1 MTIAGVHVDIGH
13 EAVVVRADEP
23 LTTASSAVVGGG
35 LGRASAIVNL
45 HVAKNFR
52 GEHADRVLEAF
63 VARRSIPAP
72 WVGLLTGAWTEKAEI
87 ATETMDGITAAAIV
101 TVGLSN
107 PASAGRTAV
116 AAWLPSTIN
125 TILVVDAVATP
136 AALVNLVMTVTEA
149 KVMVVAEAGVRTL
162 DGDPASGTSTDAI
175 VIAATGRGRRCEFG
189 GPVSDLGWA
198 AARAARAALSKGVDR
213 WMREHA

>member
-45 HVAKNFR
+45 HVPKNFR

-72 WVGLLTGAWTEKAEI
+72 WVGLLTGARTEKAEV
-87 ATETMDGITAAAIV
+87 ATETIDGITAVAIV

-125 TILVVDAVATP
+125 TILVVDAAATP

-175 VIAATGRGRRCEFG
+175 VIAATARGRRCEFG

-213 WMREHA
+213 WMREHV

>member
-23 LTTASSAVVGGG
+23 LTMASSAVVGGG

-45 HVAKNFR
+45 HVPKNFR

-72 WVGLLTGAWTEKAEI
+72 WVGLLTGAWTEKAEV
-87 ATETMDGITAAAIV
+87 ATETMDGITAVAIV

-125 TILVVDAVATP
+125 TILVVDAAATP

-213 WMREHA
+213 WMREHV

>member
-35 LGRASAIVNL
+35 LGRASAILNL
-45 HVAKNFR
+45 HVPKNFR

-72 WVGLLTGAWTEKAEI
+72 WVGLLTGAWTEKAEV
-87 ATETMDGITAAAIV
+87 ATETMDGITAVAIV

-125 TILVVDAVATP
+125 TILVVDAAATP

-198 AARAARAALSKGVDR
+198 AARAARAALSTGVDR
-213 WMREHA
+213 WMREHV

>member
-45 HVAKNFR
+45 HVPKNFR

-72 WVGLLTGAWTEKAEI
+72 WVGLLTGAWTEKAEV
-87 ATETMDGITAAAIV
+87 ATETMDGITAVAIV

-125 TILVVDAVATP
+125 TILVVDAAATP

-213 WMREHA
+213 WMREHV

>member
-52 GEHADRVLEAF
+52 SEHADRVLEAF

>member
-45 HVAKNFR
+45 HVPKNFR

-72 WVGLLTGAWTEKAEI
+72 WVGLLTGAWTEKAEV
-87 ATETMDGITAAAIV
+87 ATETMDGITAVAIV

-125 TILVVDAVATP
+125 TILVVDAAATP

-198 AARAARAALSKGVDR
+198 AARAARAALSTGVDR
-213 WMREHA
+213 WMREHV

>member
-23 LTTASSAVVGGG
+23 LTMASSAVVGGG

-45 HVAKNFR
+45 HVPKNFR

-72 WVGLLTGAWTEKAEI
+72 WVGLLTGAWTEKAEV
-87 ATETMDGITAAAIV
+87 ATETIDGITAVAIV

-125 TILVVDAVATP
+125 TILVVDAAATP

-213 WMREHA
+213 WMREHV

>member
-45 HVAKNFR
+45 HVPKNFR

-87 ATETMDGITAAAIV
+87 ATETIDGITAVAIV

-198 AARAARAALSKGVDR
+198 VARAARAALSKGVDR
-213 WMREHA
+213 WLREHA

>member
-72 WVGLLTGAWTEKAEI
+72 WVGLLTGAWTEKAEV
-87 ATETMDGITAAAIV
+87 ATETIDGITAVAIV

-125 TILVVDAVATP
+125 TILVVDAAATP

-198 AARAARAALSKGVDR
+198 AARAARAALSQGVDR
-213 WMREHA
+213 WMREHV

>member
-45 HVAKNFR
+45 HVPKNFR

-72 WVGLLTGAWTEKAEI
+72 WVGLLTGAWTEKAEV
-87 ATETMDGITAAAIV
+87 ATETIDGITAVAIV

-125 TILVVDAVATP
+125 TILVVDAAATP

-175 VIAATGRGRRCEFG
+175 VIAATARGRRCEFG

-198 AARAARAALSKGVDR
+198 AARAARAALSQGVDR
-213 WMREHA
+213 WMREHV

>member
-45 HVAKNFR
+45 HVPKNFR

-63 VARRSIPAP
+63 VARRAIPAP
-72 WVGLLTGAWTEKAEI
+72 WVGLLTGARTEKAEV
-87 ATETMDGITAAAIV
+87 ATETIDGITAVAIV

-125 TILVVDAVATP
+125 TILVVDAAATP

-213 WMREHA
+213 WMREHV

>member
-45 HVAKNFR
+45 HVPKNFR

-72 WVGLLTGAWTEKAEI
+72 WVGLLTGARTEKAEV
-87 ATETMDGITAAAIV
+87 ATETIDGITAVAII

-125 TILVVDAVATP
+125 TILVVDAAATP

-198 AARAARAALSKGVDR
+198 AARAARAALSTGVDR
-213 WMREHA
+213 WMREHV

>member
-213 WMREHA
+213 WMREHV

>member
-35 LGRASAIVNL
+35 LGRASAIINL
-45 HVAKNFR
+45 HVPKNFR

-87 ATETMDGITAAAIV
+87 ATETIDEITAVAIV

-125 TILVVDAVATP
+125 TILVVDADATP

-189 GPVSDLGWA
+189 GPVSDLGWG
-198 AARAARAALSKGVDR
+198 AARAARTALSKSVDR

>member
-13 EAVVVRADEP
+13 EAVVVRADGP

-45 HVAKNFR
+45 HVPKNFR

-72 WVGLLTGAWTEKAEI
+72 WVGLLTGAWTEKAEV
-87 ATETMDGITAAAIV
+87 ATETMDGITAVAIV

-125 TILVVDAVATP
+125 TILVVDAAATA

-198 AARAARAALSKGVDR
+198 AARAARAALSTGVDR
-213 WMREHA
+213 WMREHV

>member
-45 HVAKNFR
+45 HVPKNFR

-72 WVGLLTGAWTEKAEI
+72 WVGLLTGAWTEKAEV
-87 ATETMDGITAAAIV
+87 ATETIDGITAVAII

-125 TILVVDAVATP
+125 TILVVDAAATP

-213 WMREHA
+213 WMREHV

>member
-45 HVAKNFR
+45 HVPKNFR

-87 ATETMDGITAAAIV
+87 ATETIDGITAVAIV

-149 KVMVVAEAGVRTL
+149 KVMVMAEAGVRTL

>member
-45 HVAKNFR
+45 HVPKNFR

-72 WVGLLTGAWTEKAEI
+72 WVGLLTGAWTEKAEV
-87 ATETMDGITAAAIV
+87 ATETIDGITAVAII

-125 TILVVDAVATP
+125 TILVVDAAATA

-175 VIAATGRGRRCEFG
+175 VIAATGRGRRCGFG

-198 AARAARAALSKGVDR
+198 AARAARAALSQGVDR
-213 WMREHA
+213 CMREHV

>member
-45 HVAKNFR
+45 HVPKNFR

-72 WVGLLTGAWTEKAEI
+72 WVGLLTGARTEKAEV
-87 ATETMDGITAAAIV
+87 ATETIDGITAVAIV

-125 TILVVDAVATP
+125 TILVVDAAATP

-198 AARAARAALSKGVDR
+198 AARAARAALSTGVDR
-213 WMREHA
+213 WMREHV

>member
-45 HVAKNFR
+45 HVPKNFR

-72 WVGLLTGAWTEKAEI
+72 WVGLLTGAWTEKAEV
-87 ATETMDGITAAAIV
+87 ATETMDGITAVAIV

-125 TILVVDAVATP
+125 TILVVDAAATA

-198 AARAARAALSKGVDR
+198 AARAARAALSTGVDR
-213 WMREHA
+213 WMREHV

>member
-45 HVAKNFR
+45 HVPKNFR

-72 WVGLLTGAWTEKAEI
+72 WVGLLTGAWTEKAEV
-87 ATETMDGITAAAIV
+87 ATETMDGITAVAIV

-125 TILVVDAVATP
+125 TILVVDAAATP

-198 AARAARAALSKGVDR
+198 AARAARAALSQGVDR
-213 WMREHA
+213 WMREHV

>member
-45 HVAKNFR
+45 HVPKNFR

-72 WVGLLTGAWTEKAEI
+72 WVGLLTGAWTEKAEV
-87 ATETMDGITAAAIV
+87 ATETMDGITAVAIV

-125 TILVVDAVATP
+125 TILVVDAAATP
-136 AALVNLVMTVTEA
+136 AVLVNLVMTVTEA

-198 AARAARAALSKGVDR
+198 AARAARAALSTGVDR
-213 WMREHA
+213 WMREHV

>member
-45 HVAKNFR
+45 HVPKNFR

-72 WVGLLTGAWTEKAEI
+72 WVGLLTGAWTEKAEV
-87 ATETMDGITAAAIV
+87 ATETMDGITAVAIV

-125 TILVVDAVATP
+125 TILVVDAAATP

-198 AARAARAALSKGVDR
+198 VARAARAALSTGVDR
-213 WMREHA
+213 WMREHV

>member
-45 HVAKNFR
+45 HVPKNFR

-72 WVGLLTGAWTEKAEI
+72 WVGLLTGAWTEKAEV
-87 ATETMDGITAAAIV
+87 ATETIDGITAVAII

-125 TILVVDAVATP
+125 TILVVDAAATP

-198 AARAARAALSKGVDR
+198 AARAARAALSTGVDR
-213 WMREHA
+213 WMREHV

>member
-45 HVAKNFR
+45 HVPKNFR

-72 WVGLLTGAWTEKAEI
+72 WVGLLTGAWTEKAEV
-87 ATETMDGITAAAIV
+87 ATETIDGITAVAII

-107 PASAGRTAV
+107 PAGAGRTAV

-125 TILVVDAVATP
+125 TILVVDAAATP

-175 VIAATGRGRRCEFG
+175 VIAATARGRRCEFG

-198 AARAARAALSKGVDR
+198 AARAARAALSQGVDR
-213 WMREHA
+213 WMREHV

>member
-45 HVAKNFR
+45 HVPKNFR

-72 WVGLLTGAWTEKAEI
+72 WVGLLTGAWTEKAEV
-87 ATETMDGITAAAIV
+87 ATETMDGITAVAIV

-125 TILVVDAVATP
+125 TILVVDAAATA

-198 AARAARAALSKGVDR
+198 AARAARAALSQGVDR
-213 WMREHA
+213 WMREHV

>member
-1 MTIAGVHVDIGH
+1 MTTAGVHVHIGH

-45 HVAKNFR
+45 HVPKNFR

-72 WVGLLTGAWTEKAEI
+72 WVGLLTGAWTEKAEV
-87 ATETMDGITAAAIV
+87 ATETMDGITAVAIV

-125 TILVVDAVATP
+125 TILVVDAAATP
-136 AALVNLVMTVTEA
+136 AALVNLVMTGTEA
-149 KVMVVAEAGVRTL
+149 KVMVVAEAGGPPV
-162 DGDPASGTSTDAI
+162 DADP
-175 VIAATGRGRRCEFG
+175 GRGPAPPARG
-189 GPVSDLGWA
+189 
-198 AARAARAALSKGVDR
+198 RAAPRPAPPRGPRGPARG
-213 WMREHA
+213 

>member
-13 EAVVVRADEP
+13 EAVVARAAAP
-23 LTTASSAVVGGG
+23 LTTPSSAVVGGG

-45 HVAKNFR
+45 HVPKTFR

-63 VARRSIPAP
+63 VARRAIPPA
-72 WVGLLTGAWTEKAEI
+72 WVGLSPGAWTEKAEV
-87 ATETMDGITAAAIV
+87 ATETMDGITAVAIV

-125 TILVVDAVATP
+125 TILVVDAAATP

-149 KVMVVAEAGVRTL
+149 KVMVVAGAGGRTL

-175 VIAATGRGRRCEFG
+175 GIAAPRRGRRCEVRGPG
-189 GPVSDLGWA
+189 GGLRWG
-198 AARAARAALSKGVDR
+198 AARAAPGR
-213 WMREHA
+213 

>member
-45 HVAKNFR
+45 HVPKNFR

-72 WVGLLTGAWTEKAEI
+72 WVGLLTGAWTEKAEV
-87 ATETMDGITAAAIV
+87 ATETIDGITAVAII

-125 TILVVDAVATP
+125 TILVVDAAATA

-198 AARAARAALSKGVDR
+198 AARAARAALSTGVDR
-213 WMREHA
+213 WMREHV

>member
-45 HVAKNFR
+45 HVPKNFR

-72 WVGLLTGAWTEKAEI
+72 WVGLLTGAWTEKAEV
-87 ATETMDGITAAAIV
+87 ATETIDGITAVAII

-125 TILVVDAVATP
+125 TILVVDAAATP

-198 AARAARAALSKGVDR
+198 AARAARAALSQGVDR
-213 WMREHA
+213 WMREHV

>member
-45 HVAKNFR
+45 HVPKNFR

-72 WVGLLTGAWTEKAEI
+72 WVGLLTGAWTEKAEV
-87 ATETMDGITAAAIV
+87 ATETIDGITAA
-101 TVGLSN
+101 
-107 PASAGRTAV
+107 SAGEKNCVMIENTKLTA
-116 AAWLPSTIN
+116 
-125 TILVVDAVATP
+125 
-136 AALVNLVMTVTEA
+136 
-149 KVMVVAEAGVRTL
+149 
-162 DGDPASGTSTDAI
+162 
-175 VIAATGRGRRCEFG
+175 
-189 GPVSDLGWA
+189 
-198 AARAARAALSKGVDR
+198 
-213 WMREHA
+213 

>member
-45 HVAKNFR
+45 HVPKNFR

-72 WVGLLTGAWTEKAEI
+72 WVGLLTGAWTEKAEV
-87 ATETMDGITAAAIV
+87 ATETIDGITAVAIV

-125 TILVVDAVATP
+125 TILVVDAAATA

-198 AARAARAALSKGVDR
+198 AARAARAALSQGVDR
-213 WMREHA
+213 WMREHV